1 MTSQPSMEIREIRL
15 SELHPASY
23 NPRKKLKKGD
33 KEYEKIK
40 QSLLKFGYVDPIIV
54 NKDLT
59 VIGGHQRLTVLKDL
73 DYETAKCVI
82 VDLSKEDEKALNI
95 ALNKIT
101 GQWDDQLLAD
111 LLLDL
116 QESDFNLDLTGFE
129 PPEIDDILSNIHDK
143 DLSDDDFDVEEELKK
158 PTFSKR
164 GDIWQLGKH
173 RVICGD
179 STKAETYD
187 QLLGDK
193 KANLVVTDPPYN
205 VDVEETAG
213 KILNDNMPD
222 SDFYQFL
229 FTMFTQV
236 EKHMEADASIYV
248 FHADTEGLNFRKA
261 FKDAGFYLSGC
272 CIWKKNS
279 LVLGRSPYQW
289 QHEPC
294 QPAGTVVQT
303 INGPVPIEDLKDG
316 DRVISYNSYSGTILG
331 MRNGGYEIKTASR
344 YYNGTLYGIKIGNK
358 LTWATDNHQ
367 FSVRFNEST
376 KNNYCTYLMRK
387 GDRWRVGIT
396 ELYNSRGF
404 GLKTRLRGEK
414 GEEAWVI
421 DVFDD
426 KVTAQCHEQ
435 LLALKYGIPYTHWEM
450 DRGLPKKETQRTTHH
465 VDMIYDNLDSQIQL
479 DNARRLLVDYGR
491 NIKYPLIHKGNGHE
505 AFSKRVTARI
515 NACNLI
521 PQIMQV
527 PIPKT
532 YEKETKENF
541 YWGIIDEVLTKGFS
555 GPVYSLAVEK
565 YEHYIADGIVTHNCL
580 YGWKQK
586 GKHQWF
592 SDRKQTTIWEYDRP
606 KSSKDHPT
614 MKPIPLMAYPI
625 QNSSMRGT
633 IVLDPF
639 LGSGSTLMA
648 ADQTGRVC
656 YGIELDEKFV
666 DVIVKRYIESTG
678 NHNVTVLRDGQ
689 TLTFDEAYSVMEV
702 TV

>member
-1 MTSQPSMEIREIRL
+1 MTNQPTMEIK
-15 SELHPASY
+15 ELPLKELKPAAY

-54 NKDLT
+54 NEDLT

-82 VDLSKEDEKALNI
+82 VKLSKEDEKALNI

-101 GQWDDQLLAD
+101 GQWDDALLAD

-129 PPEIDDILSNIHDK
+129 PPEIDNILSNVHDK
-143 DLSDDDFDVEEELKK
+143 ELSEDEFDVEEELNK
-158 PTFSKR
+158 PTLSR
-164 GDIWQLGKH
+164 HGDIWQLGKH

-179 STKAETYD
+179 STKAETYK
-187 QLLGDK
+187 QLLDDR

-213 KILNDNMPD
+213 KILNDNMSD
-222 SDFYQFL
+222 GDFYQFL
-229 FTMFTQV
+229 LSMFTQV
-236 EKHMEADASIYV
+236 ENHMEDDASIYV

-261 FKDAGFYLSGC
+261 FKEAGFYLSGC

-294 QPAGTVVQT
+294 
-303 INGPVPIEDLKDG
+303 
-316 DRVISYNSYSGTILG
+316 
-331 MRNGGYEIKTASR
+331 
-344 YYNGTLYGIKIGNK
+344 
-358 LTWATDNHQ
+358 
-367 FSVRFNEST
+367 
-376 KNNYCTYLMRK
+376 
-387 GDRWRVGIT
+387 
-396 ELYNSRGF
+396 
-404 GLKTRLRGEK
+404 
-414 GEEAWVI
+414 
-421 DVFDD
+421 
-426 KVTAQCHEQ
+426 
-435 LLALKYGIPYTHWEM
+435 
-450 DRGLPKKETQRTTHH
+450 
-465 VDMIYDNLDSQIQL
+465 
-479 DNARRLLVDYGR
+479 
-491 NIKYPLIHKGNGHE
+491 
-505 AFSKRVTARI
+505 
-515 NACNLI
+515 
-521 PQIMQV
+521 
-527 PIPKT
+527 
-532 YEKETKENF
+532 
-541 YWGIIDEVLTKGFS
+541 
-555 GPVYSLAVEK
+555 
-565 YEHYIADGIVTHNCL
+565 L
-580 YGWKQK
+580 YGWKKK

-614 MKPIPLMAYPI
+614 MKPIQLMAYPI

-639 LGSGSTLMA
+639 LGSGSTLIA

-666 DVIVKRYIESTG
+666 DVIVKRYIEVTG
-678 NHNVTVLRDGQ
+678 DT
-689 TLTFDEAYSVMEV
+689 EV
-702 TV
+702 TVQRNHEVLTYNQVLKELEEQV

>member
-1 MTSQPSMEIREIRL
+1 MTNQPTMEIK
-15 SELHPASY
+15 ELPLKELKPAAY

-54 NKDLT
+54 NEDLT

-82 VDLSKEDEKALNI
+82 VDLPKEDEKALNI

-101 GQWDDQLLAD
+101 GQWDEALLAD

-129 PPEIDDILSNIHDK
+129 PPEIDDILSNVHDK
-143 DLSDDDFDVEEELKK
+143 ELSEDEFDVEEELKK
-158 PTFSKR
+158 PTVSR
-164 GDIWQLGKH
+164 HGDIWQLGKH

-179 STKAETYD
+179 STKAETYK
-187 QLLGDK
+187 QLLDDR

-213 KILNDNMPD
+213 KILNDNMSD
-222 SDFYQFL
+222 GDFYQFL
-229 FTMFTQV
+229 LSMFTQV
-236 EKHMEADASIYV
+236 ENHMEDDASIYV

-294 QPAGTVVQT
+294 
-303 INGPVPIEDLKDG
+303 
-316 DRVISYNSYSGTILG
+316 
-331 MRNGGYEIKTASR
+331 
-344 YYNGTLYGIKIGNK
+344 
-358 LTWATDNHQ
+358 
-367 FSVRFNEST
+367 
-376 KNNYCTYLMRK
+376 
-387 GDRWRVGIT
+387 
-396 ELYNSRGF
+396 
-404 GLKTRLRGEK
+404 
-414 GEEAWVI
+414 
-421 DVFDD
+421 
-426 KVTAQCHEQ
+426 
-435 LLALKYGIPYTHWEM
+435 
-450 DRGLPKKETQRTTHH
+450 
-465 VDMIYDNLDSQIQL
+465 
-479 DNARRLLVDYGR
+479 
-491 NIKYPLIHKGNGHE
+491 
-505 AFSKRVTARI
+505 
-515 NACNLI
+515 
-521 PQIMQV
+521 
-527 PIPKT
+527 
-532 YEKETKENF
+532 
-541 YWGIIDEVLTKGFS
+541 
-555 GPVYSLAVEK
+555 
-565 YEHYIADGIVTHNCL
+565 L
-580 YGWKQK
+580 YGWKKK

-614 MKPIPLMAYPI
+614 MKPIQLMAYPI

-633 IVLDPF
+633 VVLDPF
-639 LGSGSTLMA
+639 LGSGSTLIA

-666 DVIVKRYIESTG
+666 DVIVKRYIEVTG
-678 NHNVTVLRDGQ
+678 DT
-689 TLTFDEAYSVMEV
+689 EV
-702 TV
+702 TVQRNHEVLTYNQVLKELEEQV

>member
-1 MTSQPSMEIREIRL
+1 MEIKEL
-15 SELHPASY
+15 SLKELKPAAY

-54 NKDLT
+54 NEDLT

-82 VDLSKEDEKALNI
+82 VDLPKEDEKALNI

-101 GQWDDQLLAD
+101 GQWDEALLAD

-129 PPEIDDILSNIHDK
+129 PPEIDDILSNVHDK
-143 DLSDDDFDVEEELKK
+143 ELSEDEFDVEEELKK
-158 PTFSKR
+158 PTVSR
-164 GDIWQLGKH
+164 HGDIWQLGKH

-179 STKAETYD
+179 STKAETYK
-187 QLLGDK
+187 QLLDDR

-213 KILNDNMPD
+213 KILNDNMSD
-222 SDFYQFL
+222 GDFYQFL
-229 FTMFTQV
+229 LSMFTQV
-236 EKHMEADASIYV
+236 EDHMEDDASIYV

-294 QPAGTVVQT
+294 
-303 INGPVPIEDLKDG
+303 
-316 DRVISYNSYSGTILG
+316 
-331 MRNGGYEIKTASR
+331 
-344 YYNGTLYGIKIGNK
+344 
-358 LTWATDNHQ
+358 
-367 FSVRFNEST
+367 
-376 KNNYCTYLMRK
+376 
-387 GDRWRVGIT
+387 
-396 ELYNSRGF
+396 
-404 GLKTRLRGEK
+404 
-414 GEEAWVI
+414 
-421 DVFDD
+421 
-426 KVTAQCHEQ
+426 
-435 LLALKYGIPYTHWEM
+435 
-450 DRGLPKKETQRTTHH
+450 
-465 VDMIYDNLDSQIQL
+465 
-479 DNARRLLVDYGR
+479 
-491 NIKYPLIHKGNGHE
+491 
-505 AFSKRVTARI
+505 
-515 NACNLI
+515 
-521 PQIMQV
+521 
-527 PIPKT
+527 
-532 YEKETKENF
+532 
-541 YWGIIDEVLTKGFS
+541 
-555 GPVYSLAVEK
+555 
-565 YEHYIADGIVTHNCL
+565 L
-580 YGWKQK
+580 YGWKKK

-614 MKPIPLMAYPI
+614 MKPIQLMAYPI

-639 LGSGSTLMA
+639 LGSGSTLIA

-666 DVIVKRYIESTG
+666 DVIVKRYIEVTG
-678 NHNVTVLRDGQ
+678 DT
-689 TLTFDEAYSVMEV
+689 EV
-702 TV
+702 TVQRNHEVLTYNQVLKELEDHV

>member
-1 MTSQPSMEIREIRL
+1 MTNQPTMEIKEL
-15 SELHPASY
+15 SLKELKPAAY

-54 NKDLT
+54 NKDMT

-82 VDLSKEDEKALNI
+82 VNLPKEDEKALNI

-101 GQWDDQLLAD
+101 GQWDEALLAD

-129 PPEIDDILSNIHDK
+129 PPEIDDILSNVHDK
-143 DLSDDDFDVEEELKK
+143 ELSEDEFDVEEELKK
-158 PTFSKR
+158 PTVSR
-164 GDIWQLGKH
+164 HGDIWQLGKH

-179 STKAETYD
+179 STKAETYK
-187 QLLGDK
+187 QLLDDR

-213 KILNDNMPD
+213 KILNDNMSD
-222 SDFYQFL
+222 GDFYQFL
-229 FTMFTQV
+229 LSMFTQV
-236 EKHMEADASIYV
+236 EDHMEDDASIYV

-294 QPAGTVVQT
+294 
-303 INGPVPIEDLKDG
+303 
-316 DRVISYNSYSGTILG
+316 
-331 MRNGGYEIKTASR
+331 
-344 YYNGTLYGIKIGNK
+344 
-358 LTWATDNHQ
+358 
-367 FSVRFNEST
+367 
-376 KNNYCTYLMRK
+376 
-387 GDRWRVGIT
+387 
-396 ELYNSRGF
+396 
-404 GLKTRLRGEK
+404 
-414 GEEAWVI
+414 
-421 DVFDD
+421 
-426 KVTAQCHEQ
+426 
-435 LLALKYGIPYTHWEM
+435 
-450 DRGLPKKETQRTTHH
+450 
-465 VDMIYDNLDSQIQL
+465 
-479 DNARRLLVDYGR
+479 
-491 NIKYPLIHKGNGHE
+491 
-505 AFSKRVTARI
+505 
-515 NACNLI
+515 
-521 PQIMQV
+521 
-527 PIPKT
+527 
-532 YEKETKENF
+532 
-541 YWGIIDEVLTKGFS
+541 
-555 GPVYSLAVEK
+555 
-565 YEHYIADGIVTHNCL
+565 L
-580 YGWKQK
+580 YGWKKK

-614 MKPIPLMAYPI
+614 MKPIQLMAYPI

-639 LGSGSTLMA
+639 LGSGSTLIA

-666 DVIVKRYIESTG
+666 DVIVKRYIEVTG
-678 NHNVTVLRDGQ
+678 DT
-689 TLTFDEAYSVMEV
+689 EV
-702 TV
+702 TVQRNHEVLTYNQVLKELEEQV

>member
-1 MTSQPSMEIREIRL
+1 MEIK
-15 SELHPASY
+15 ELPLKELKPAAY

-54 NKDLT
+54 NEDLT

-82 VDLSKEDEKALNI
+82 VDLPKEDEKALNI

-101 GQWDDQLLAD
+101 GQWDDALLAD

-129 PPEIDDILSNIHDK
+129 PPEIDNILSNVHDK
-143 DLSDDDFDVEEELKK
+143 ELSEDKFDVEEELKK
-158 PTFSKR
+158 PTVSRR

-179 STKAETYD
+179 STKSETYD

-213 KILNDNMPD
+213 KILNDNMSD
-222 SDFYQFL
+222 GDFYQFL
-229 FTMFTQV
+229 LSMFTQV
-236 EKHMEADASIYV
+236 ENHMEDDASIYV

-261 FKDAGFYLSGC
+261 FKEAGFYLSGC

-294 QPAGTVVQT
+294 
-303 INGPVPIEDLKDG
+303 
-316 DRVISYNSYSGTILG
+316 
-331 MRNGGYEIKTASR
+331 
-344 YYNGTLYGIKIGNK
+344 
-358 LTWATDNHQ
+358 
-367 FSVRFNEST
+367 
-376 KNNYCTYLMRK
+376 
-387 GDRWRVGIT
+387 
-396 ELYNSRGF
+396 
-404 GLKTRLRGEK
+404 
-414 GEEAWVI
+414 
-421 DVFDD
+421 
-426 KVTAQCHEQ
+426 
-435 LLALKYGIPYTHWEM
+435 
-450 DRGLPKKETQRTTHH
+450 
-465 VDMIYDNLDSQIQL
+465 
-479 DNARRLLVDYGR
+479 
-491 NIKYPLIHKGNGHE
+491 
-505 AFSKRVTARI
+505 
-515 NACNLI
+515 
-521 PQIMQV
+521 
-527 PIPKT
+527 
-532 YEKETKENF
+532 
-541 YWGIIDEVLTKGFS
+541 
-555 GPVYSLAVEK
+555 
-565 YEHYIADGIVTHNCL
+565 L
-580 YGWKQK
+580 YGWKKK

-614 MKPIPLMAYPI
+614 MKPIQLMAYPI

-639 LGSGSTLMA
+639 LGSGSTLIA

-666 DVIVKRYIESTG
+666 DVIVKRYIEVTG
-678 NHNVTVLRDGQ
+678 DT
-689 TLTFDEAYSVMEV
+689 EV
-702 TV
+702 TVQRNHEVLTYNQVLKELEEQV